1 MSRIKSLTRA
11 LRAAVVAVAGLGIM
25 GTAPTATAVE
35 PYGEPGDPIN
45 LTIGYQPYYTQAWTA
60 VIMKEQELWKKY
72 LPEGSEVQ
80 WSIGLQGSIIV
91 NAMLAG
97 KHDIG
102 YMGDMP
108 AIVAASNYRTR
119 DLRIVSVL
127 GMAFDQCSNI
137 MVRNDAPD
145 FSSPAEAVKWWEGKR
160 VAVAKGS
167 CTDRTAQAV
176 MKEIGVEPAAY
187 LNQNIEVQTSG
198 FKAGK
203 LDSSIIWEPTASKL
217 VLDGIARKAADA
229 GVIDQ
234 MDGGFMTMQASLIE
248 QRPDVV
254 EGWLRAEL
262 EAHQFMLNPDNYMEV
277 VNMAH
282 KNTQGFSKEALW
294 MSLAGKYPEAMGG
307 RPFRNINYY
316 GFNEDADKLLKDATA
331 FLHEIK
337 SVSEPEL
344 REEAVLRDLT
354 GKIVEEND
362 LEIPLGRIESQPPE
376 SFPGGAITIPGAG
389 G

>member
-1 MSRIKSLTRA
+1 MSRARSLTRL
-11 LRAAVVAVAGLGIM
+11 LRAAVVAGAALGTM
-25 GTAPTATAVE
+25 GTATTATAVE

-60 VIMKEQELWKKY
+60 VIMKEKELWKKH
-72 LPEGSEVQ
+72 LPEGSTVE

-91 NAMLAG
+91 NNMLAG
-97 KHDIG
+97 KNDIG

-119 DLRIVSVL
+119 DLRIVATL
-127 GMAFDQCSNI
+127 GLAFDQCSNI
-137 MVRNDAPD
+137 MVRNDAPQ
-145 FSSPAEAVKWWEGKR
+145 FSSPDEAVNWWKGKR

-176 MKEIGVEPAAY
+176 MEHFGVEPAAY

-203 LDSSIIWEPTASKL
+203 LDSSIIWEPTASKM
-217 VLDGIARKAADA
+217 VLEGIARRAADA
-229 GVIDQ
+229 GVIEQ
-234 MDGGFMTMQASLIE
+234 MDGGFMTMQAALIE

-262 EAHQFMLNPDNYMEV
+262 EANQFWLDPENYMEV
-277 VNMAH
+277 VEMAE

-294 MSLAGKYPEAMGG
+294 MSMAGAYPESMGG
-307 RPFRNINYY
+307 KEFRNINYY
-316 GFNEDADKLLKDATA
+316 GFNEDTDKLLKDATV
-331 FLHEIK
+331 FLHKIK

-354 GKIVEEND
+354 GKILEENG
-362 LEIPLGRIESQPPE
+362 LEVPLGRIEAQPPE
-376 SFPGGAITIPGAG
+376 SFPGGAITIPGT
-389 G
+389 

>member
-1 MSRIKSLTRA
+1 MSRARSLTRF
-11 LRAAVVAVAGLGIM
+11 LRAAVVAGAALGTM
-25 GTAPTATAVE
+25 GTATTATAVE
-35 PYGEPGDPIN
+35 PYGEPGDPIK
-45 LTIGYQPYYTQAWTA
+45 LTIGYQPYYTQAWSA
-60 VIMKEQELWKKY
+60 VIMKEKELWKKH
-72 LPEGSEVQ
+72 LPEGSEVE

-91 NAMLAG
+91 NNMLAG
-97 KHDIG
+97 KNDIG

-119 DLRIVSVL
+119 DLRIVATL
-127 GMAFDQCSNI
+127 GLAFDQCSVF
-137 MVRNDAPD
+137 MVRNEAPE
-145 FSSPAEAVKWWEGKR
+145 FSSPEEAVKWWEGKR

-167 CTDRTAQAV
+167 CTDRTGQAV
-176 MKEIGVEPAAY
+176 MKHYDIEPAAY

-203 LDSSIIWEPTASKL
+203 LDGSVIWEPTASKM
-217 VLDGIARKAADA
+217 VLDGIARRGADA

-234 MDGGFMTMQASLIE
+234 MDAGFMTMQAALIE

-262 EAHQFMLNPDNYMEV
+262 EANQFWSDPANYMEV
-277 VNMAH
+277 VEMAH

-294 MSLAGKYPEAMGG
+294 MSMAGRYPESMGG
-307 RPFRNINYY
+307 KEFRNIMYY
-316 GFNEDADKLLKDATA
+316 GFNEDTDKLLKDATA

-337 SVSEPEL
+337 SVSEPQL

-354 GKIVEEND
+354 AKILEEKG
-362 LEIPLGRIESQPPE
+362 LEVPLARIEAQSPE

-389 G
+389 S